1 VLSEWPDD
9 DYDVWCQMCT
19 INCIY
24 FAYYTIY
31 RSVYKILIKPHR
43 LPRYHKTTRHTQS
56 TLYVLEYLKI
66 ENLKK
71 LSRDWSLLQ
80 KVRKQGIIFW

>member
-1 VLSEWPDD
+1 MGFQLS
-9 DYDVWCQMCT
+9 
-19 INCIY
+19 
-24 FAYYTIY
+24 
-31 RSVYKILIKPHR
+31 
-43 LPRYHKTTRHTQS
+43 
-56 TLYVLEYLKI
+56 LEYLKI

>member
-1 VLSEWPDD
+1 MYL
-9 DYDVWCQMCT
+9 YK
-19 INCIY
+19 
-24 FAYYTIY
+24 YTI
-31 RSVYKILIKPHR
+31 KINK
-43 LPRYHKTTRHTQS
+43 
-56 TLYVLEYLKI
+56 LEYLKI